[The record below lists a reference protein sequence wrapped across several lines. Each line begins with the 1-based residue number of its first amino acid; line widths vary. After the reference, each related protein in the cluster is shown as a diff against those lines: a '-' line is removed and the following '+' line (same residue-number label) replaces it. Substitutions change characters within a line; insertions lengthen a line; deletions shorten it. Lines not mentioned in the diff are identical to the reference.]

1 MKKVAIVTPEALAPR
16 SFLWDEVAERFKV
29 RVNNVVE
36 NSLVQEEDG
45 LYVFGDGSV
54 QPSANNVGRVRLSN
68 GKFDLPHFTISLIS
82 GDETANIEIRPK
94 VSINRLSIQKVMY
107 PEVLIDE
114 YYQLGQG
121 NTYRFLVDTTF
132 RISHGYQDNIVVMD
146 VFLIWGDPHDGFVD
160 IIINAKTTDFPATG
174 DGDVIVETPELV

>member
-16 SFLWDEVAERFKV
+16 SFLWDELNERFKV
-29 RVNNVVE
+29 KINNVVE

-68 GKFDLPHFTISLIS
+68 GKFDLPHFTIILID
-82 GDETANIEIRPK
+82 GDETANILIKPK
-94 VSINRLSIQKVMY
+94 VDIDELSLHKVMY
-107 PEVLIDE
+107 PEVLRGRDWE
-114 YYQLGQG
+114 LGQG
-121 NTYRFLVDTTF
+121 RYYDFWVDTTF
-132 RISHGYQDNIVVMD
+132 RIAYSYQDNIVAMD

-160 IIINAKTTDFPATG
+160 IVINAKTADFPS
-174 DGDVIVETPELV
+174 IVEPPTEV